1 MLYRMSSTVR
11 TIWKRMKSKE
21 YRESFVAS
29 HVSNT
34 IAAQIFMM
42 REDREWTQTILAEK
56 AGMKQSRISAIED
69 PDFENVEIATL
80 RRLASA
86 FDVGLS
92 VRFVTFSEIAVHAG
106 NIETQ
111 DLCVVDFRHDA
122 LPISEQKSL
131 SPIIVPGK
139 WPGSITMPGAD
150 LNQVLSPR
158 SGGTNA
164 SIGAQ
169 SGAVSQ
175 ATPAQP
181 ALSMELNEDDRIQN
195 GAEYP
200 VVGAIPSLSVN
211 IQ

>member
-1 MLYRMSSTVR
+1 MLSRMSSAVR
-11 TIWKRMKSKE
+11 TLWKGMKSRE

-42 REDREWTQTILAEK
+42 REDRKWTQKALAEK

-69 PDFENVEIATL
+69 PDFENIEIATL

-92 VRFVTFSEIAVHAG
+92 VRFVPFSEIAVQAG
-106 NIETQ
+106 NVGTS

-131 SPIIVPGK
+131 SHTITSK
-139 WPGSITMPGAD
+139 WPGPIIMSGAD
-150 LNQVLSPR
+150 LNQVLGQVATS
-158 SGGTNA
+158 A
-164 SIGAQ
+164 SMGAQ

-195 GAEYP
+195 GADPRE
-200 VVGAIPSLSVN
+200 VVGALSSLPVDFL
-211 IQ
+211 